1 MLTQIKETRRIFG
14 NFIENSKVKWSKIK
28 FKNICPYWEKLN
40 DWNAITLIIG
50 GEMNGTVGASWRSVS
65 WQQVGLLW
73 ASPSVRSQWRVLGTG
88 SWKPYNPVWMTGWP
102 GASSLKVAWL
112 SVRSQWIVHG
122 TGSWKPYNPV
132 PLRMTG
138 WPGASSLRVALPMLD
153 EVLASTVD
161 GIVVRVVNFMKEL
174 GVPDRRCLHHEL
186 PRLTDATLHE

>member
-65 WQQVGLLW
+65 WQQVRLLW

-102 GASSLKVAWL
+102 GASSL
-112 SVRSQWIVHG
+112 
-122 TGSWKPYNPV
+122 
-132 PLRMTG
+132 
-138 WPGASSLRVALPMLD
+138 RVAQLMID
-153 EVLASTVD
+153 EVLASTVAD
-161 GIVVRVVNFMKEL
+161 MVARVVNFMKEL
-174 GVPDRRCLHHEL
+174 EVLL
-186 PRLTDATLHE
+186 RLEVFTARHI